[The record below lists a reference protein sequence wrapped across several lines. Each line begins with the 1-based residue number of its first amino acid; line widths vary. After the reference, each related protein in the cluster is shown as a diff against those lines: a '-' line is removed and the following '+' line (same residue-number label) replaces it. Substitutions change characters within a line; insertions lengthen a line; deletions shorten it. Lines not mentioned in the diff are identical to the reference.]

1 MEWNV
6 YISIL
11 QKNNNTATATRLRCS
26 TATATATRLR
36 CSTATATATRLRCST
51 ATATATLRDFVAPP
65 LRLRLRYATS
75 LLHRD
80 ATTLTGLPVLW
91 VELSGQMFGMRWTHL
106 VLNSSC
112 LRAFQQDR
120 GVLDSR
126 LRVNIAPFLR
136 VVLPRTGG
144 DDVLGLSYAFWFHQ
158 TGLVQRGGCCFAA
171 APLLLYSA
179 SNDFR

>member
-1 MEWNV
+1 
-6 YISIL
+6 
-11 QKNNNTATATRLRCS
+11 
-26 TATATATRLR
+26 
-36 CSTATATATRLRCST
+36 
-51 ATATATLRDFVAPP
+51 
-65 LRLRLRYATS
+65 
-75 LLHRD
+75 
-80 ATTLTGLPVLW
+80 
-91 VELSGQMFGMRWTHL
+91 LSGQMFGMRWTHL
-106 VLNSSC
+106 VLSSSC

-171 APLLLYSA
+171 GPLLLYSA